1 MLLINDKLKA
11 ATLNREVWPEC
22 QVLAAWHSIMSL
34 QVYLLSTWEKK
45 QPADHDKALR
55 MAECRI
61 LESAAGCRGL
71 QKAEPTCQLEVHVNY
86 KDIISHPAERSAHM
100 PTAVKGMYG

>member
-1 MLLINDKLKA
+1 M
-11 ATLNREVWPEC
+11 PSF
-22 QVLAAWHSIMSL
+22 AAWHSIMSL

-45 QPADHDKALR
+45 QPADHDKAK

-71 QKAEPTCQLEVHVNY
+71 QKAEPLPAGGARQLQGH
-86 KDIISHPAERSAHM
+86 H
-100 PTAVKGMYG
+100 